1 MEKKK
6 VKNMVTI
13 LMTVFLVASLNGCSL
28 FPVIQTK
35 DPVSK
40 TELLMDT
47 VVTITIYGWE
57 PVDKKGS
64 ETDVD
69 SILAGAIDHCQAL
82 EQQFSIT
89 KEGDIRRLNHQVGEM
104 VTVEK
109 STIKLLQIGETYETL
124 SGGML
129 SMKIGSLSTLWDF
142 HEGESYL
149 PAQDEILRAKQAM
162 VAVNLV
168 LKDDQ
173 AGLIWKNTTN
183 NPKENGENIQPK
195 LDVGAIAKGYIADCL
210 KEYLIQNGVTSAV
223 INLGGNVLTIGCKPD
238 GSSFAIGIQKPFS
251 DENDTAIG
259 VRVADSSVVTAG
271 IYQRYFEQDGNLYHH
286 ILDPTTGYPVK
297 TDLYS
302 ATILS
307 KESVDGDAIST
318 ICMLLG
324 KEKAMEFVEGIDGVE
339 AILITSEQQVYT
351 TSGIHED
358 QLIR

>member
-1 MEKKK
+1 MRKEI

-13 LMTVFLVASLNGCSL
+13 LMIVFLAAFLNGCSL
-28 FPVIQTK
+28 LRAIQTK

-57 PVDKKGS
+57 SVDTKGS

-69 SILAGAIDHCQAL
+69 RILADAIDRCKAL

-89 KEGDIRRLNHQVGEM
+89 KEGDIRKLNHQVGKM
-104 VTVEK
+104 VSVEE
-109 STIKLLQIGETYETL
+109 STIELLQIGEKYEAL

-142 HEGESYL
+142 HEGEAYL
-149 PAQDEILRAKQAM
+149 PTQEEILRAKNAM
-162 VAVNLV
+162 EAVNLV
-168 LKDDQ
+168 WKNNQ
-173 AGLIWKNTTN
+173 AGLLWKDPTD
-183 NPKENGENIQPK
+183 KLQENGENTQPK

-210 KEYLIQNGVTSAV
+210 KEYLMQNGVTSAV

-251 DENDTAIG
+251 NENDTAIG

-324 KEKAMEFVEGIDGVE
+324 KDKAMEFVESIDGVE
-339 AILITSEQQVYT
+339 AILITSEQQVFT
-351 TSGIHED
+351 TSGIEED

>member
-1 MEKKK
+1 MKKK
-6 VKNMVTI
+6 TVKNIVII
-13 LMTVFLVASLNGCSL
+13 LMMFFLVASLNGCSL
-28 FPVIQTK
+28 SHAIQSK
-35 DPVSK
+35 DPLSR

-57 PVDKKGS
+57 PVDTKGS

-69 SILAGAIDHCQAL
+69 RILAGAIDRCKAL

-89 KEGDIRRLNHQVGEM
+89 KEGDIRKLNHQVGEM
-104 VTVEK
+104 VSVEE
-109 STIKLLQIGETYETL
+109 STIELLQIGEKYEAL

-142 HEGESYL
+142 HEEESYL
-149 PAQDEILRAKQAM
+149 PSQDEILRAKLAM
-162 VAVNLV
+162 EAVDLV
-168 LKDDQ
+168 WKDGQ
-173 AGLIWKNTTN
+173 AGLLWKDPTD
-183 NPKENGENIQPK
+183 KLQENGENTQPK

-210 KEYLIQNGVTSAV
+210 KEYLVENGVTSAI

-271 IYQRYFEQDGNLYHH
+271 VYQRYFERDGNIYHH
-286 ILDPTTGYPVK
+286 ILDPATGYPVE

-307 KESVDGDAIST
+307 NESVDGDAIST

-324 KEKAMEFVEGIDGVE
+324 KEKAMEFVEDIGGVE
-339 AILITSEQQVYT
+339 AILITNEQQVYT
-351 TSGIHED
+351 TSGIEED